1 MQTQPPPFDIDA
13 IITWVDGSDPAHRA
27 RLQAYLH
34 ESGLGRSAAAEPTR
48 FGDCGEI
55 NYCVASLLRFA
66 PWIRT
71 IHIVS
76 DQQAPALVAQLKGSV
91 FEHRVRIVD
100 HRDFF
105 QGYDQHLP
113 TFSNRS
119 IECLMWRIPGL
130 AERFIYL
137 NDDFQL
143 VRPVR
148 FEDFF
153 DDQGIVLRGQ
163 WRASGLRR
171 WKLRIKALGA
181 VLMRA
186 LGKHSRSATARPG
199 NHAAQAL
206 SAQLA
211 GFADRYLQVQHL
223 PHPMRK
229 SVLATYFAA
238 NPEVLANNVPH
249 RLRTEGQ
256 FVTTSLAAHLEL
268 AAGSARVDNRLTT
281 LRLKPYTQD
290 ASELARDMARADA
303 DPAVSFS
310 CVQSLDL
317 ATEPAREVV
326 LAWLD
331 RRVGRLDDL
340 LR

>member
-1 MQTQPPPFDIDA
+1 LQAQPPPFDIDA

-27 RLQAYLH
+27 RLQAFLQ
-34 ESGLGRSAAAEPTR
+34 ESGLGRAAAADPTR

-55 NYCVASLLRFA
+55 DYCVASLLRFA

-71 IHIVS
+71 IHIVV
-76 DQQAPALVAQLKGSV
+76 DQQAPALIERLRGSAH
-91 FEHRVRIVD
+91 EGRVRVVD

-105 QGYDQHLP
+105 QGFEQHLP

-148 FEDFF
+148 AEDFF
-153 DDQGIVLRGQ
+153 DEHGIVLRGQ

-171 WKLRIKALGA
+171 WKLRIKAMGA
-181 VLMRA
+181 VLLRV
-186 LGKHSRSATARPG
+186 LGRNSRSATARPG

-211 GFADRYLQVQHL
+211 GFPDRYLQVQHL

-229 SVLATYFAA
+229 SVLAAYFAA

-256 FVTTSLAAHLEL
+256 FVTTALAAHLEL
-268 AAGSARVDNRLTT
+268 AAGTARVDNRLTT
-281 LRLKPYTQD
+281 IRLRPDSQD
-290 ASELARDMARADA
+290 ASALARDMARADA
-303 DPAVSFS
+303 DPAVCFS

-317 ATEPAREVV
+317 ASEPVRAAVI
-326 LAWLD
+326 AWLD
-331 RRVGRLDDL
+331 RRVGRLDDA

>member
-1 MQTQPPPFDIDA
+1 MQAQPSPFDIDA

-27 RLQAYLH
+27 RLHAFLQ

-55 NYCVASLLRFA
+55 DYCVASLLRFA

-71 IHIVS
+71 IHIVV
-76 DQQAPALVAQLKGSV
+76 DQQAPALVARLKGSAY
-91 FEHRVRIVD
+91 EHRVRIVD
-100 HRDFF
+100 HREFF
-105 QGYDQHLP
+105 QGFEQHLP

-148 FEDFF
+148 AEDFF

-181 VLMRA
+181 VVLRV
-186 LGKHSRSATARPG
+186 LGRRSRSATARPG

-211 GFADRYLQVQHL
+211 GFPDRYLQVQHL

-229 SVLATYFAA
+229 SVLAAYFAA
-238 NPEVLANNVPH
+238 HPEVLANNVPH

-256 FVTTSLAAHLEL
+256 FVTTALAAHLEL
-268 AAGSARVDNRLTT
+268 AAGTARVDNRLTT
-281 LRLKPYTQD
+281 IRLKPYTQD
-290 ASELARDMARADA
+290 ASALARDMARADA

-317 ATEPAREVV
+317 ATEPVREAA

>member
-1 MQTQPPPFDIDA
+1 MQVTPPPFDIDA

-27 RLQAYLH
+27 RLQAFLQ
-34 ESGLGRSAAAEPTR
+34 ESGLGRSAAAAPTR

-55 NYCVASLLRFA
+55 DYCVASLLRFA
-66 PWIRT
+66 PWIRK
-71 IHIVS
+71 IHIVV
-76 DQQAPALVAQLKGSV
+76 DQQAPALIERLKGSTY
-91 FEHRVRIVD
+91 EDRVRVVD
-100 HRDFF
+100 HREFF
-105 QGYDQHLP
+105 QGFEQHLP

-148 FEDFF
+148 AEDFF
-153 DDQGIVLRGQ
+153 DEHGIVLRGQ

-171 WKLRIKALGA
+171 WKLRLKAMGA
-181 VLMRA
+181 VVLRA
-186 LGKHSRSATARPG
+186 LGINSRSATARPG

-211 GFADRYLQVQHL
+211 GFPDRYLQVQHL

-229 SVLATYFAA
+229 SVLAAYFTA
-238 NPEVLANNVPH
+238 NPGAIANNVPH

-256 FVTTSLAAHLEL
+256 FVTTALAAHLEL
-268 AAGSARVDNRLTT
+268 AAGTARVDNRLTT
-281 LRLKPYTQD
+281 IRLKPDSQD
-290 ASELARDMARADA
+290 ASALARDMARADG
-303 DPAVSFS
+303 DRAVAFS

-317 ATEPAREVV
+317 APDAAREAV

>member
-1 MQTQPPPFDIDA
+1 MQAQQPTFDIDA
-13 IITWVDGSDPAHRA
+13 IITWVDGSDPGHLA
-27 RLQAYLH
+27 RLNAFLQ
-34 ESGLGRSAAAEPTR
+34 ESGLGRCAAAAPTR

-55 NYCVASLLRFA
+55 DYCVASLLRFA

-71 IHIVS
+71 IHIVV
-76 DQQAPALVAQLKGSV
+76 DQQAPALVKRMKGSAL
-91 FEHRVRIVD
+91 EHRVRIVD
-100 HRDFF
+100 HREFF
-105 QGYDQHLP
+105 QGFEQHLP

-119 IECLMWRIPGL
+119 IECLMWQIPGL

-148 FEDFF
+148 VEDFF
-153 DDQGIVLRGQ
+153 DERGVVLRGQ

-181 VLMRA
+181 VVLRI
-186 LGKHSRSATARPG
+186 LGRNSRSATARPG

-211 GFADRYLQVQHL
+211 GFHDRYLQVQHL

-229 SVLATYFAA
+229 SVLAAYFAD
-238 NPEVLANNVPH
+238 NPKVLADNVPH

-256 FVTTSLAAHLEL
+256 FVTTALAAHLEL
-268 AAGSARVDNRLTT
+268 AAGTARVDNRLAA
-281 LRLKPYTQD
+281 LRLEPNTQD
-290 ASELARDMARADA
+290 LTALAREMARADA
-303 DPAVSFS
+303 DPEVCFS
-310 CVQSLDL
+310 CAQSMDL
-317 ATEPAREVV
+317 ASEPVRQAV